1 MDITTLDR
9 RLQQHVD
16 LLLENGWQPADLA
29 HFARRGANVRDTRL
43 LLGLIARH
51 TRVHDAPGRAPAAW
65 LEQLVELG
73 VLDRTHSTITGGHAV
88 VLAAWGKAERLHPDD
103 LADAALDIDDLLRRA
118 PRLPVM
124 LTPPSAWP
132 TSNKGWSTDSTR
144 GGTAR
149 STDGSEAA
157 ASEVD
162 AKALRTIRALL
173 AKAESTEFEAES
185 ESFMAKAQ
193 ELMTRH
199 SIDLA
204 VLAAAAHGAATAGVE
219 ARRVHVENPYADE
232 KAVLLHVIAEANGA
246 KAVWMPDVGI
256 ATVMGDPVDL
266 RLTDVMFTSLLL
278 QAQRSSAE
286 VTGAAREKR
295 TPRFR
300 RAFFLA
306 FASRVGER
314 LEESRRVATVAAE
327 HDYGSALAPVLARKA
342 QAVEEAY
349 RAAFPDAVTRERRT
363 VDAAGWHAG
372 RDAANRADI
381 GAGTSLPRR

>member
-1 MDITTLDR
+1 MTVAMPTPRNWPSTNKGTWNSRTDPQTSS
-9 RLQQHVD
+9 
-16 LLLENGWQPADLA
+16 E
-29 HFARRGANVRDTRL
+29 
-43 LLGLIARH
+43 
-51 TRVHDAPGRAPAAW
+51 PGRA
-65 LEQLVELG
+65 
-73 VLDRTHSTITGGHAV
+73 D
-88 VLAAWGKAERLHPDD
+88 
-103 LADAALDIDDLLRRA
+103 
-118 PRLPVM
+118 
-124 LTPPSAWP
+124 
-132 TSNKGWSTDSTR
+132 
-144 GGTAR
+144 
-149 STDGSEAA
+149 
-157 ASEVD
+157 EVD

-204 VLAAAAHGAATAGVE
+204 ILAAAAHGGSATIGVE
-219 ARRVHVENPYADE
+219 SRRVHVENPYADE
-232 KAVLLHVIAEANGA
+232 KSVLLHVIAEANGA
-246 KAVWMPDVGI
+246 KAIWMPDVGI

-278 QAQRSSAE
+278 QAQRFSD
-286 VTGAAREKR
+286 RR

-314 LEESRRVATVAAE
+314 LEESRKVATAE
-327 HDYGSALAPVLARKA
+327 AEIEYGSALAPVLAHKA
-342 QAVEEAY
+342 TAVEEAY

-363 VDAAGWHAG
+363 VDAAGWYAG

-381 GAGTSLPRR
+381 GKGASLPRG

>member
-1 MDITTLDR
+1 MDVSTLDR
-9 RLQQHVD
+9 RLQQQVD

-29 HFARRGANVRDTRL
+29 HFARRGGNVRDSRL
-43 LLGLIARH
+43 LIGLLARH
-51 TRVHDAPGRAPAAW
+51 ARTHSALDRAPDAW
-65 LEQLVELG
+65 LEQLAELG
-73 VLDRTHSTITGGHAV
+73 IVDRVSGSIIGGHAT

-103 LADAALDIDDLLRRA
+103 LVDAAIDIDELLRRA
-118 PRLPVM
+118 PRLPVAM
-124 LTPPSAWP
+124 LAPHNWPS
-132 TSNKGWSTDSTR
+132 TNKGTWNTRTDPQTS
-144 GGTAR
+144 
-149 STDGSEAA
+149 SEPGRAD
-157 ASEVD
+157 EVD

-204 VLAAAAHGAATAGVE
+204 ILAAAAHGGSATIGVE
-219 ARRVHVENPYADE
+219 SRRVHVENPYADE
-232 KAVLLHVIAEANGA
+232 KSVLLHVIAEANGA
-246 KAVWMPDVGI
+246 KAIWMPDVGI

-278 QAQRSSAE
+278 QAQRFSAE
-286 VTGAAREKR
+286 VTGASRDRR

-314 LEESRRVATVAAE
+314 LEESRKVATAE
-327 HDYGSALAPVLARKA
+327 AEIEYGSALAPVLAHKA
-342 QAVEEAY
+342 TAVEEAY

-363 VDAAGWHAG
+363 VDAAGWYAG

-381 GAGTSLPRR
+381 GKGASLPRG

>member
-1 MDITTLDR
+1 
-9 RLQQHVD
+9 
-16 LLLENGWQPADLA
+16 
-29 HFARRGANVRDTRL
+29 
-43 LLGLIARH
+43 
-51 TRVHDAPGRAPAAW
+51 
-65 LEQLVELG
+65 
-73 VLDRTHSTITGGHAV
+73 
-88 VLAAWGKAERLHPDD
+88 
-103 LADAALDIDDLLRRA
+103 DIDELLRRA
-118 PRLPVM
+118 PRLPVAM
-124 LTPPSAWP
+124 LAPHNWPS
-132 TSNKGWSTDSTR
+132 TNKGTWNTRTDPQTS
-144 GGTAR
+144 
-149 STDGSEAA
+149 SEPGRAD
-157 ASEVD
+157 EVD

-204 VLAAAAHGAATAGVE
+204 ILAAAAHGGSATIGVE
-219 ARRVHVENPYADE
+219 SRRVHVENPYADE
-232 KAVLLHVIAEANGA
+232 KSVLLHVIAEANGA
-246 KAVWMPDVGI
+246 KAIWMPDVGI

-278 QAQRSSAE
+278 QAQRFSAE
-286 VTGAAREKR
+286 VTGASRDRR

-314 LEESRRVATVAAE
+314 LEESRKVATAE
-327 HDYGSALAPVLARKA
+327 AEIEYGSALAPVLAHKA
-342 QAVEEAY
+342 TAVEEAY

-363 VDAAGWHAG
+363 VDAAGWYAG

-381 GAGTSLPRR
+381 GKGASLPRG

>member
-1 MDITTLDR
+1 MDISTLDR

-29 HFARRGANVRDTRL
+29 HFARRGGNVRDTRL
-43 LLGLIARH
+43 VIGLLARH
-51 TRVHDAPGRAPAAW
+51 ARTHSALDRAPDDW
-65 LEQLVELG
+65 LAQLAELG
-73 VLDRTHSTITGGHAV
+73 VVDRTAGTVTGGHAA

-103 LADAALDIDDLLRRA
+103 LLDAALDIDELLRRA
-118 PRLPVM
+118 PRLPVA

-132 TSNKGWSTDSTR
+132 ASRRGVPPAPVTETSRTG
-144 GGTAR
+144 
-149 STDGSEAA
+149 EA
-157 ASEVD
+157 D

-185 ESFMAKAQ
+185 ETFMAKAQ

-204 VLAAAAHGAATAGVE
+204 VLAAAAHGGPTTPGV
-219 ARRVHVENPYADE
+219 ASRRVHVENPYADE

-266 RLTDVMFTSLLL
+266 GLTDVMFTSLLL
-278 QAQRSSAE
+278 QAQRFSAE
-286 VTGAAREKR
+286 ATSAARERK

-314 LEESRRVATVAAE
+314 LEESRRIATVDAE
-327 HDYGSALAPVLARKA
+327 REYGSALAPVLARKA

-349 RAAFPDAVTRERRT
+349 RAAFPDAVVRERRT

-381 GAGTSLPRR
+381 GAGTSLPQR

>member
-29 HFARRGANVRDTRL
+29 HYARRGGNVRDTRL
-43 LLGLIARH
+43 VIGLLARH
-51 TRVHDAPGRAPAAW
+51 ARTHSATDRAPDDWCA
-65 LEQLVELG
+65 QLAELG
-73 VLDRTHSTITGGHAV
+73 VIDRATGNIVGGHAT
-88 VLAAWGKAERLHPDD
+88 VLATWGRAERLHPDD
-103 LADAALDIDDLLRRA
+103 LEDAALDIAGLLQRA
-118 PRLPVM
+118 PRLP
-124 LTPPSAWP
+124 LALPPPSAWP
-132 TSNKGWSTDSTR
+132 ASRKGMPPAS
-144 GGTAR
+144 
-149 STDGSEAA
+149 AA
-157 ASEVD
+157 ATAAGDAD
-162 AKALRTIRALL
+162 AKVLRTIRALL
-173 AKAESTEFEAES
+173 AKAESTDFEAES

-204 VLAAAAHGAATAGVE
+204 VLAATAHGGPTTPGIAS
-219 ARRVHVENPYADE
+219 RRVHVENPYADE
-232 KAVLLHVIAEANGA
+232 KSVLLHVIAEANGA
-246 KAVWMPDVGI
+246 KAIWMPDVGI

-278 QAQRSSAE
+278 QAQRFSAE
-286 VTGAAREKR
+286 ITGASRERR

-306 FASRVGER
+306 FASRVAER
-314 LEESRRVATVAAE
+314 LEESRRVATAE
-327 HDYGSALAPVLARKA
+327 AEREYGSALAPVLARKA
-342 QAVEEAY
+342 EAVEAAY
-349 RAAFPDAVTRERRT
+349 RAAFPDATTRERRT

>member
-29 HFARRGANVRDTRL
+29 HFARRGGNVRDSRL
-43 LLGLIARH
+43 MVGLIARH
-51 TRVHDAPGRAPAAW
+51 SRSHDAPGRAPDEW
-65 LEQLVELG
+65 LGQLVDLG
-73 VLDRTHSTITGGHAV
+73 VLDRPTLGLTGGHGT
-88 VLAAWGKAERLHPDD
+88 VLAAWGKVERLHPDD

-118 PRLPVM
+118 PRLPVT
-124 LTPPSAWP
+124 LAPPSTWP
-132 TSNKGWSTDSTR
+132 TSNKGASRPTTPVATV
-144 GGTAR
+144 TA
-149 STDGSEAA
+149 D
-157 ASEVD
+157 EVD

-204 VLAAAAHGAATAGVE
+204 VLAAAAHGHTALGVE
-219 ARRVHVENPYADE
+219 SRRVHVENPYADE

-286 VTGAAREKR
+286 VTGAARER
-295 TPRFR
+295 RSPRFR

-314 LEESRRVATVAAE
+314 LEESRRVATVEAE
-327 HDYGSALAPVLARKA
+327 REYGSTLAPVLARKA

-372 RDAANRADI
+372 RDAADRADI
-381 GAGTSLPRR
+381 GAGTSLPPR